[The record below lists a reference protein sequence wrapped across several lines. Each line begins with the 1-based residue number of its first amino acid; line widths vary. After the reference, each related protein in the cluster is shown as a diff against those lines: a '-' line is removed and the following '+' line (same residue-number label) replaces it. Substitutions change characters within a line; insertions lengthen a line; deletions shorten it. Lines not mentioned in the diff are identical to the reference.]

1 MSVDSN
7 VFFIVYTV
15 GIKAVFINIIPD
27 DNAKGRLF
35 YAFLELIKKK
45 PYPKIRVS
53 EFIEK
58 HRLTARL
65 FTDITVYGFVICL

>member
-1 MSVDSN
+1 M
-7 VFFIVYTV
+7 
-15 GIKAVFINIIPD
+15 NIIPD

-58 HRLTARL
+58 AQVNRSTFSRYYGTWICNL
-65 FTDITVYGFVICL
+65 FINGCQ